1 MGTEYLP
8 YPVSSL
14 AASAFGSKLSHMFAV
29 DFSLELQFTLLA
41 FGRKCRPQSW
51 VYKQRLQFYIFIS
64 HSTIQRKQQTTMASI
79 KMIVLWAFL
88 VVLVAAVNAAPRYFI
103 IDDGEVDVAA
113 PSPLVRV
120 RRQDKYVASASG
132 GNYGKGAVGPVYT
145 FVKTDPKANFKWGVR
160 HRAGVQY
167 GR

>member
-1 MGTEYLP
+1 
-8 YPVSSL
+8 
-14 AASAFGSKLSHMFAV
+14 
-29 DFSLELQFTLLA
+29 
-41 FGRKCRPQSW
+41 
-51 VYKQRLQFYIFIS
+51 
-64 HSTIQRKQQTTMASI
+64 MASI

-103 IDDGEVDVAA
+103 IDDGEVDAA

>member
-1 MGTEYLP
+1 MCRRGQ
-8 YPVSSL
+8 
-14 AASAFGSKLSHMFAV
+14 
-29 DFSLELQFTLLA
+29 QFPCRNCPRWPMQRTCPGD
-41 FGRKCRPQSW
+41 GREPAEKEQLHQLRHH
-51 VYKQRLQFYIFIS
+51 RRFNANN
-64 HSTIQRKQQTTMASI
+64 KQQWLLS
-79 KMIVLWAFL
+79 MIVLWAFL

-132 GNYGKGAVGPVYT
+132 GNYGKGTVGPVYT

-160 HRAGVQY
+160 HKAGVQY

>member
-1 MGTEYLP
+1 
-8 YPVSSL
+8 
-14 AASAFGSKLSHMFAV
+14 
-29 DFSLELQFTLLA
+29 
-41 FGRKCRPQSW
+41 
-51 VYKQRLQFYIFIS
+51 
-64 HSTIQRKQQTTMASI
+64 MASI

-103 IDDGEVDVAA
+103 IDDGEVDAA

-132 GNYGKGAVGPVYT
+132 GNYGKGTVGPVYT

-160 HRAGVQY
+160 HKAGVQY